1 MPPGGPGYP
10 GGPAPVPAS
19 APKKT
24 SVVREYRWP
33 IGLAIAAVLLFFGPY
48 FYSYNAFLPGPN
60 VLERFGNDESLTF
73 EVAEGEEGTYA
84 VYSSEVGYGPSC
96 VLFAPDGEFVGNVSR
111 IPGSSDVSF
120 GSWGVRGELETPEPG
135 TYTLSCNGNS
145 DEYALGGTGPIR
157 AFELV
162 KVLVT
167 ITALFIAPSLL
178 LSAIVVAVVTTVR
191 RRSAVRRP

>member
-1 MPPGGPGYP
+1 MR
-10 GGPAPVPAS
+10 A
-19 APKKT
+19 
-24 SVVREYRWP
+24 YRWS

-48 FYSYNAFLPGPN
+48 FYSHNAFLPGPN

-84 VYSSEVGYGPSC
+84 VYSSEMGNGPSC
-96 VLFAPDGEFVGNVSR
+96 WLYTPDGEFVGNVSR
-111 IPGSSDVSF
+111 VPGSGDVSF
-120 GSWGVRGELETPEPG
+120 GSWGVQGELETPEPG
-135 TYTLSCNGNS
+135 THRLHCNGNS

-167 ITALFIAPSLL
+167 ITAIFVAPSLL
-178 LSAIVVAVVTTVR
+178 LAAVVVAVVTTVR
-191 RRSAVRRP
+191 RRSAVRQP